1 LKASDEASVV
11 YSAVGN
17 PKSVNEL
24 CDVIGAHK
32 DYITMAT
39 KGDIISGDAPSTDVV
54 ANDEQKVCSVEGY
67 VSRYTGTHLDTF
79 NSYCIL

>member
-1 LKASDEASVV
+1 MPHNTHLFPIQAGLKASDEASVV

-17 PKSVNEL
+17 PTSVTEL
-24 CDVIGAHK
+24 CNVIGAHK

-39 KGDIISGDAPSTDVV
+39 KEDITSGDASGTDVV

-67 VSRYTGTHLDTF
+67 VSR
-79 NSYCIL
+79 